1 MTRLP
6 RWALAIG
13 VAGLFLITGL
23 AVWLIAARS
32 GGQELAEFE
41 ERSLAYA
48 RAFAD
53 AAAAWIAAGNREMLT
68 AAANFML
75 LGSTLFVQVSWD
87 GELLVDKH
95 LPGVSPPEL
104 PSDTDQE
111 TVRLLVFPSGDKYLP
126 GVSPPELPS
135 GTDQEKVRLLA
146 LPSGNKYLDIV
157 LPLPLEEGPRGL
169 VHIGLDASWLEAT
182 VRGRILLAAGVGAGV
197 DLLILVALF
206 LVLRRLRPA
215 KAGEGTQPSVELG
228 GLRIYDDG
236 KLVTLFGKPVRLSPK
251 QFTLLRLLASSPGKV
266 FSDREILR
274 AVWPDSRY
282 ANSKDVKQYIYLL
295 RQRLGRVQPG
305 AEGMIVTVPG
315 FGYKLIPPDEAGLTE
330 R

>member
-1 MTRLP
+1 MARLTRLP

-53 AAAAWIAAGNREMLT
+53 AAAAWIAAGNLEMLT

-75 LGSTLFVQVSWD
+75 LGSALFVQVSWD
-87 GELLVDKH
+87 EELLVD
-95 LPGVSPPEL
+95 E
-104 PSDTDQE
+104 
-111 TVRLLVFPSGDKYLP
+111 RLP

-135 GTDQEKVRLLA
+135 GTDQETVRLL
-146 LPSGNKYLDIV
+146 
-157 LPLPLEEGPRGL
+157 EGPRGL

-182 VRGRILLAAGVGAGV
+182 VRGRILLAAGVGVGV

-215 KAGEGTQPSVELG
+215 KAGDGTQPSVELG
-228 GLRIYDDG
+228 GLKIYDDG
-236 KLVTLFGKPVRLSPK
+236 KLVTLFGEPVRLSPK

>member
-1 MTRLP
+1 MARLTLLP
-6 RWALAIG
+6 RWALAMG
-13 VAGLFLITGL
+13 VAGLILITGL

-53 AAAAWIAAGNREMLT
+53 AAAAWIAAGNQEMLA

-75 LGSTLFVQVSWD
+75 LGSALFVQVSRD
-87 GELLVDKH
+87 GELLAD
-95 LPGVSPPEL
+95 E
-104 PSDTDQE
+104 
-111 TVRLLVFPSGDKYLP
+111 RLP

-135 GTDQEKVRLLA
+135 GTDQETARLLD
-146 LPSGNKYLDIV
+146 LPSGDKYLDIV

-169 VHIGLDASWLEAT
+169 VHLGLDASWLGAA
-182 VRGRILLAAGVGAGV
+182 VRGRILLAVGVGVGI
-197 DLLILVALF
+197 DLLILVALL

-236 KLVTLFGKPVRLSPK
+236 KLVTLFGEPVRLSPK

-274 AVWPDSRY
+274 EVWPDSRY
-282 ANSKDVKQYIYLL
+282 ANSKDVKQYVYLV
-295 RQRLGRVQPG
+295 RQRLGKVRPG

-330 R
+330 C